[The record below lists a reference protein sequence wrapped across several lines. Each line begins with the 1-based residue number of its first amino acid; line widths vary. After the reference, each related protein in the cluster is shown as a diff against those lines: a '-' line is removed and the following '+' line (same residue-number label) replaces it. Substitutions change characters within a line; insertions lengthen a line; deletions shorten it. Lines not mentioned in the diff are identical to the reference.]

1 MGEDVAVGVGDGAAG
16 RIVSGLL
23 VGVGV
28 GLDGQSE
35 RRCSRCG
42 RCTQHLNGRGDCGLR
57 RSPEVR
63 YGAGRRPCSRG
74 SSFRCVGVAGRGCG
88 RRRWPTVVGLGR
100 GQIDGAAHKCPDYDC
115 GQPFPCV
122 SSPTAVAM
130 SPTVSEGCT
139 DSARRLFS
147 PTPVGRPGAYAAS
160 LAAADAGARRR
171 VIAIPSWSGHLCCS
185 VGNGAGSTVPELRS
199 GMPHVN
205 STACGTPKRLLVTG
219 VEMAET
225 VHFGCRPNPPPNVD
239 GERDGLLPK
248 VVEVHPTG
256 DGFPPSGERRRW
268 GIWVPDGSLTLLGGC
283 ATVAASRAE
292 RKAARRRCSNGD
304 GRQAERRDSLL
315 RSLRVSR

>member
-1 MGEDVAVGVGDGAAG
+1 MGLG
-16 RIVSGLL
+16 
-23 VGVGV
+23 
-28 GLDGQSE
+28 
-35 RRCSRCG
+35 C
-42 RCTQHLNGRGDCGLR
+42 
-57 RSPEVR
+57 
-63 YGAGRRPCSRG
+63 RPCSRG

-160 LAAADAGARRR
+160 LAAADAGCTPEGDRYTILVWPFVLLRRK
-171 VIAIPSWSGHLCCS
+171 
-185 VGNGAGSTVPELRS
+185 RS
-199 GMPHVN
+199 RGYCTRTRPGMPLVN
-205 STACGTPKRLLVTG
+205 STAYGTPKRLLVTG

-225 VHFGCRPNPPPNVD
+225 VHFGCRPNPPSNVD

-268 GIWVPDGSLTLLGGC
+268 GIWVPARLVDTPWGLCYGGR
-283 ATVAASRAE
+283 VASRE
-292 RKAARRRCSNGD
+292 KSSTEEVLEWRWKAS
-304 GRQAERRDSLL
+304 
-315 RSLRVSR
+315 